1 MKKTAQ
7 DFVALQFILFAGYVK
22 EWLQP
27 AFLPAALTVAGWF
40 SAMVVAIAAAALLS
54 EIHLRGK
61 AAHEEISHLCVL
73 PQEDRKIFPKIILSL
88 IADFSGRTV
97 LRI

>member
-1 MKKTAQ
+1 MK
-7 DFVALQFILFAGYVK
+7 V
-22 EWLQP
+22 
-27 AFLPAALTVAGWF
+27 PAALTVAAWVF
-40 SAMVVAIAAAALLS
+40 AAMGVAIAAAALLS

-73 PQEDRKIFPKIILSL
+73 QQEDRKIFPKIILSL

>member
-1 MKKTAQ
+1 M
-7 DFVALQFILFAGYVK
+7 
-22 EWLQP
+22 
-27 AFLPAALTVAGWF
+27 PAAFTVAGWF

-61 AAHEEISHLCVL
+61 AAHEEISHLCGL
-73 PQEDRKIFPKIILSL
+73 PQEDRKIFPKIILSS
-88 IADFSGRTV
+88 IADLSGRTF